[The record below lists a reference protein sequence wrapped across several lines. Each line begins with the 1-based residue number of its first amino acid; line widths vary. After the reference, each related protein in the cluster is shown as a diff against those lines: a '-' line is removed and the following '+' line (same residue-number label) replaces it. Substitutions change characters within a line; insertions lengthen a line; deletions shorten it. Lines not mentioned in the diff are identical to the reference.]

1 MLCVLLFLIIVNA
14 DLYTLVVS
22 QTSLKLYP
30 LRKIKQTGL
39 HGLMEG
45 QSFCIMSV
53 GLGSTHKPIFFSRKQ
68 LQFHA
73 GIQTNGRKRANF
85 CAREH
90 GLATFCLK
98 H

>member
-53 GLGSTHKPIFFSRKQ
+53 GLGSTHKPIFFFFSENNYNFMLTYKQ
-68 LQFHA
+68 MEE
-73 GIQTNGRKRANF
+73 RRP
-85 CAREH
+85 
-90 GLATFCLK
+90 TFVPESMAWLLSA
-98 H
+98 